1 MSCSEIIQIASVIVS
16 IFAIIASTIVT
27 CRNTNKQI
35 EDQNRE
41 TYRPRLRLK
50 KIENVDNNLTEVENE
65 ISSRFHK
72 EQRNDSIRIK
82 ITLENIGYGIANNIE
97 FFNLIN
103 SERCFRTQVL
113 QDKINQLEL
122 STYEIAKDKAE
133 EFQMLI
139 LYNRDAVED
148 KQNSDGDFILNLCN
162 YEDLNRNNYKILI
175 GYSIKNIEKAE
186 NSPKDRI
193 YFDYYY
199 YQEGT
204 KEYNYMVNKYK
215 SQYEKIVE
223 TIRNEKL

>member
-1 MSCSEIIQIASVIVS
+1 MKLPK
-16 IFAIIASTIVT
+16 T
-27 CRNTNKQI
+27 
-35 EDQNRE
+35 
-41 TYRPRLRLK
+41 
-50 KIENVDNNLTEVENE
+50 
-65 ISSRFHK
+65 
-72 EQRNDSIRIK
+72 
-82 ITLENIGYGIANNIE
+82 
-97 FFNLIN
+97 
-103 SERCFRTQVL
+103 
-113 QDKINQLEL
+113 
-122 STYEIAKDKAE
+122 
-133 EFQMLI
+133 
-139 LYNRDAVED
+139 

-175 GYSIKNIEKAE
+175 GYTIKNIEKAE